1 MLIGVSASTV
11 LLSFLDF
18 EVRKL
23 GVGELGEGKG
33 FGCLLIAGV
42 SNGRFT
48 GGILGR
54 SLEKVKLWFITQFL
68 HIDTNERGLYLG
80 WAKFMEWK
88 YKGVEVV
95 ITSKRTF
102 NTTGAIEA
110 AAPL

>member
-1 MLIGVSASTV
+1 MGGV
-11 LLSFLDF
+11 
-18 EVRKL
+18 
-23 GVGELGEGKG
+23 
-33 FGCLLIAGV
+33 
-42 SNGRFT
+42 
-48 GGILGR
+48 LGR
-54 SLEKVKLWFITQFL
+54 SLEKVELWFVCQFL
-68 HIDTNERGLYLG
+68 HTGTNECGLYLG

>member
-1 MLIGVSASTV
+1 MLGTNV
-11 LLSFLDF
+11 
-18 EVRKL
+18 
-23 GVGELGEGKG
+23 
-33 FGCLLIAGV
+33 C
-42 SNGRFT
+42 
-48 GGILGR
+48 GI
-54 SLEKVKLWFITQFL
+54 
-68 HIDTNERGLYLG
+68 YLG